1 MVTKNSALG
10 FGQVSPRPQ
19 SQTVTRFHQILHL
32 QNQKFK
38 VAGFQTCQ
46 LKGRTLLI
54 VGNVR
59 THQLIPRFYS
69 VEMEK
74 KARKKA

>member
-1 MVTKNSALG
+1 MG

-32 QNQKFK
+32 FQNQKFK

-59 THQLIPRFYS
+59 TRQLIPRFYL

-74 KARKKA
+74 KHEKRHEWLF